1 MNAQPLLA
9 AVRDVPDFPK
19 PGIVF
24 KDITPILGDPDL
36 FRLSLDILQERF
48 RERTVDKIAAVDAR
62 GFLFAGALC
71 ERMHAGLVPVRKKG
85 KLPYETFEETYDLEY
100 GSATLAVHRD
110 AFSPGD
116 QVLLVDD
123 LLATGGTAAAA
134 VSLIEKGGG
143 RVTGIAF
150 LIELAFLRG
159 RERLAGYDVFAPLV
173 YA

>member
-110 AFSPGD
+110 AFSSGD